1 MKKLTI
7 FTMVICAMLAVAAN
21 ASTIV
26 YYDAGPAGGGPANLD
41 PVLQGFPE
49 SANEVAPV
57 GNTEFGYE
65 NVGPVQPDGT
75 TGYNAWQLNDQQGSG
90 DPDNPGYQYFLDSE
104 DFQRM
109 FDYGWTL
116 ELRLRNPQGGGF
128 YMWGINPVTATDP
141 GWGLGT
147 IRERVG
153 IGVSRDAADGAQLIS
168 PVGGTAVNL
177 GPGSADVYHVIKATG
192 AAGSSTVDLYIDGV
206 LNQSYDI
213 KDGTSNSSSDNRC
226 GIQSGSS
233 GGVGRV
239 TNFNLYVFADHSPA
253 ASPLTPADGEI
264 DVPIA
269 DDTVTWAAPFGGNP
283 VTGYTVTYAPN
294 DPNFL
299 TNPLTA
305 TVSVAGD
312 VLSAELIAAGDMDFD
327 TIYYWRV
334 DTTDDTAA
342 VYESTVSSFTTL
354 PEYPV
359 IIAPAVAGVTVAIG
373 DPAVLTVAHLNGA
386 DFQWYQDGAPVG
398 ANDAI
403 LTIASTQTTDEG
415 IYHCVVSNG
424 AGTATSGDA
433 VVMTKRQI
441 AHWDFEAA
449 SLTDS
454 IDGWV
459 GTFTDPNEANPAPDP
474 APRFVAGYDGSGF
487 EFAGDALHVEVAGTE
502 ELFNFYP
509 QGLTVAC
516 WVKATGG
523 SGANSSMVAK
533 HTYSTDTELG
543 LVRAGFVNSQSN
555 SSGIPRLSVDGWGGM
570 NGPSIVNVQDGSW
583 HHVVMTFNP
592 DYDPVDNP
600 DRTQGRVYVNGG
612 GVTYDVE
619 CAASWLR
626 SSGTSAG
633 VPDIRWDVPLRIGCD
648 DENGGGSLAGIVDE
662 VKIWTYPLSPAEVA
676 AEYTTYEA
684 GANICTDLVDFDI
697 TGPDGCPDCVVSLYD
712 FALFAGAWMDTNLVP

>member
-7 FTMVICAMLAVAAN
+7 FIMAICAIVAGSAN
-21 ASTIV
+21 AGIIAG
-26 YYDAGPAGGGPANLD
+26 YDASVGNPTVAEDVQSPLDQGLSVLDATLGATDIQEGVIEGGIAAWRNLD
-41 PVLQGFPE
+41 
-49 SANEVAPV
+49 
-57 GNTEFGYE
+57 
-65 NVGPVQPDGT
+65 GT
-75 TGYNAWQLNDQQGSG
+75 DNN
-90 DPDNPGYQYFLDSE
+90 NPGYVVALSANDYQD
-104 DFQRM
+104 M

-116 ELRLRNPQGGGF
+116 KITVRLEQGGQFLYWGGDDTNTAGGF
-128 YMWGINPVTATDP
+128 AFPGDRRCALSLNASGSDYTATIVST
-141 GWGLGT
+141 GSSGAVTITNGITNGT
-147 IRERVG
+147 YITVT
-153 IGVSRDAADGAQLIS
+153 L
-168 PVGGTAVNL
+168 
-177 GPGSADVYHVIKATG
+177 TG
-192 AAGSSTVDLYIDGV
+192 AAGSTTFDATIVDTATSAV
-206 LNQSYDI
+206 LLSETGLGFAN
-213 KDGTSNSSSDNRC
+213 GNSSTDAHT
-226 GIQSGSS
+226 GFMSGSS
-233 GGVGRV
+233 GGDNREA
-239 TNFNLYVFADHSPA
+239 FYREFMLADHSPA
-253 ASPLTPADGEI
+253 ASPLDPANGEI
-264 DVPIA
+264 DVPVA
-269 DDTVTWAAPFGGNP
+269 EDTVTWAAPFGGNP
-283 VTGYTVTYAPN
+283 ITGYTVVFAPN

-312 VLSAELIAAGDMDFD
+312 VLSAELIAAGDMDFN
-327 TIYYWRV
+327 TVYYWRV
-334 DTTDDTAA
+334 DTTDDTTA

-359 IIAPAVAGVTVAIG
+359 IIAPAVASVTVAIG
-373 DPAVLTVAHLNGA
+373 DPATLTVAHLNGA

-398 ANDAI
+398 ANDAT

-523 SGANSSMVAK
+523 TGTYSSMVAK
-533 HTYSTDTELG
+533 HTYSTDAELG
-543 LVRAGFVNSQSN
+543 LVRAGYTMTQGNST
-555 SSGIPRLSVDGWGGM
+555 GRPRMNVDGWGGM
-570 NGPSIVNVQDGSW
+570 NGPSIVNVQDGNW
-583 HHVVMTFNP
+583 HHVVMTFDP

-600 DRTQGRVYVNGG
+600 DRTQGRLYVNGG

-626 SSGTSAG
+626 SSATGAG

-648 DENGGGSLAGIVDE
+648 DENGGGSLEGIVDE
-662 VKIWTYPLSPAEVA
+662 VKIWTYPLTPTEVA
-676 AEYTTYEA
+676 EEYTAYET
-684 GANICTDLVDFDI
+684 GANICTDLVDFDL
-697 TGPDGCPDCVVSLYD
+697 TGPDGCPDCIVSLYD